1 MVYTG
6 PCGPPLHE
14 LFHHP
19 VGPQSCLLVFVYS
32 FSRYINCRSWS
43 QFFSFFSKGQMKNYQ
58 LRAVYCSYSQ
68 TFINIRPLLAEIMPQ
83 TLRII
88 FFHFCNRQVNVSNFR
103 QDNVKHF
110 VSCGNNNSSNP
121 SNAQKDRTVNY
132 QDFRGICS
140 ISIFNVL

>member
-1 MVYTG
+1 M
-6 PCGPPLHE
+6 GPPCTSY
-14 LFHHP
+14 FTTKWAP
-19 VGPQSCLLVFVYS
+19 RVVFGFCLLLQQIHQLQILVLVFL
-32 FSRYINCRSWS
+32 
-43 QFFSFFSKGQMKNYQ
+43 FFSKGQMKNYQ

-121 SNAQKDRTVNY
+121 SNPQKDRTVNY